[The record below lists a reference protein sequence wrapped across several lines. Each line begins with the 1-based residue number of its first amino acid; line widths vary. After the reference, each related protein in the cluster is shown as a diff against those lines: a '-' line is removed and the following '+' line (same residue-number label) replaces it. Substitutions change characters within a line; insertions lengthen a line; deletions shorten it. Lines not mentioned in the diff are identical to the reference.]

1 MGRKRTSG
9 LYLRKSTWQ
18 IDKVIDGIR
27 LCESTGTSEIEEAE
41 RYLAKR
47 IKEIRDA
54 KLYGIRPR
62 RTWREAATKFLL
74 ENQHLRS
81 IQTYAWAIETLDEF
95 IGDLALEDVHKGTLQ
110 ACIEAKKLAGNK
122 ERTINY
128 LLQTV
133 RRIVNLAEE
142 EWVDEHGLSWLA
154 KAPKI
159 KLLKGKDKK
168 PPQPIT
174 WEEQDRLFVLLP
186 EHYQL
191 MALFKVNTG
200 TREMEV
206 CRLRWEY
213 EVKIPVLG
221 TSVFI
226 VPKELVKNEQDRLI
240 VLNQAAMSV
249 IEQVRGQHPVYV
261 FTYKGQ
267 PLSRINN
274 KAWRKAREEAGLPH
288 LRVHD
293 LKHTFGRRLRS
304 AGVSFEDRQ
313 DLLGHKS
320 SRMTTHY
327 SEAEIGCLIAAANSV
342 LKLQRNT
349 PVLRVIKQVVN
360 G

>member
-168 PPQPIT
+168 EPSPLS
-174 WEEQDRLFVLLP
+174 WEEQDRLFALLP
-186 EHYQL
+186 EHYRR

-200 TREMEV
+200 CREMEV
-206 CRLRWEY
+206 CRLKWEW
-213 EVKIPVLG
+213 EVKIPDYQ
-221 TSVFI
+221 TSVFVI
-226 VPKELVKNEQDRLI
+226 PHEFVKNEHDRLV
-240 VLNQAAMSV
+240 VLNQTAKEVVES
-249 IEQVRGQHPVYV
+249 VRGEHPVYV

-274 KAWRKAREEAGLPH
+274 KAWRKARRETGLSH
-288 LRVHD
+288 VRVHD

-320 SRMTTHY
+320 SRITTHY
-327 SEAEIGCLIAAANSV
+327 SAAEIGNLIEAANSV
-342 LKLQRNT
+342 LKLRRNT
-349 PVLRVIKQVVN
+349 PVLRVVKQVVN